1 MHLQDTIQQG
11 YSKVSK
17 CTVDTDMVVLAIAS
31 ANHLNISDLW
41 ITFRAGKSFRFITA
55 HEITKALGPDWC
67 VALPIFH
74 AFTRCDT
81 VFCFGGRG
89 KKTTWDTW
97 TNYGD
102 VTPALWVPWQ
112 THVPLMS
119 GYGTDYY
126 WKNIDVDDNPQERIN
141 NMELTFTIK
150 LACIIVVSRHC
161 GTMTFQ
167 TLYSSISPGQF
178 YARAIT
184 RNACRDLSKIMPIEH
199 TVESDGSSDSDE
211 DESPHLREEDLDS
224 LFHHAGSV
232 EAESSVVI
240 NEENSIVLE
249 IPDGDME
256 VIEQPETV
264 ETSPRNTAA
273 VSKSNKARRTL
284 WTKSGM
290 DRQPNSVPSFVTESC
305 SQEGG
310 GSINEDV
317 YLATPIWYF
326 RQLLTSEILDEI
338 VHQSNLY
345 ALQKDVNK
353 PLRLTRNELEQW
365 LGLVFHFTVIRT
377 PRTRMHWSGN
387 LFGRYHDMT
396 ANIMSRDRWE
406 FIKSCLHLRD
416 NNDPV
421 NNDKLFKVRPLVDYL
436 RKKFQEIPK
445 QQKLCVD
452 EQMVPF
458 KGVHSM
464 KQYIPMKPKKWGFK
478 FFVLAD
484 SRGIILDFIPYT
496 GKIPPVDEDD
506 IPDLGPSSNIVLHF
520 AKNIPHDRNH
530 LLYFDNWFTSVPLI
544 RYLAEKGIWSC
555 GTVRPNRLPG
565 LKLSDDSEM
574 KKKERGT
581 FEE

>member
-1 MHLQDTIQQG
+1 M
-11 YSKVSK
+11 
-17 CTVDTDMVVLAIAS
+17 
-31 ANHLNISDLW
+31 
-41 ITFRAGKSFRFITA
+41 
-55 HEITKALGPDWC
+55 
-67 VALPIFH
+67 
-74 AFTRCDT
+74 
-81 VFCFGGRG
+81 
-89 KKTTWDTW
+89 
-97 TNYGD
+97 
-102 VTPALWVPWQ
+102 
-112 THVPLMS
+112 
-119 GYGTDYY
+119 
-126 WKNIDVDDNPQERIN
+126 
-141 NMELTFTIK
+141 
-150 LACIIVVSRHC
+150 
-161 GTMTFQ
+161 
-167 TLYSSISPGQF
+167 
-178 YARAIT
+178 
-184 RNACRDLSKIMPIEH
+184 
-199 TVESDGSSDSDE
+199 DS
-211 DESPHLREEDLDS
+211 
-224 LFHHAGSV
+224 
-232 EAESSVVI
+232 
-240 NEENSIVLE
+240 
-249 IPDGDME
+249 
-256 VIEQPETV
+256 
-264 ETSPRNTAA
+264 
-273 VSKSNKARRTL
+273 
-284 WTKSGM
+284 
-290 DRQPNSVPSFVTESC
+290 QPNPVPSFVTEAF
-305 SQEGG
+305 SQDGG
-310 GSINEDV
+310 GSTNEDI

-353 PLRLTRNELEQW
+353 PLSLTRNELEQW

-387 LFGRYHDMT
+387 LFGKYRDMT
-396 ANIMSRDRWE
+396 ASIMSRDRWE

-484 SRGIILDFIPYT
+484 SGGIILDFIPYT
-496 GKIPPVDEDD
+496 GKIPPVSEND

-520 AKNIPHDRNH
+520 AKNIPHDQNH

-544 RYLAEKGIWSC
+544 KYLAEKGIWSC

-574 KKKERGT
+574 KKKGRGT
-581 FEE
+581 FEEWKSVGEDNTLTVVKWYDNKGVTLISSFAEAKPVDDATRFDRANKRNIKITRPFMVKTYNENMGGVDLADCLLSLYRIPIRSHKYYHRLIFHMLDMVMNNAWLLYRRDYQEKGITTEKRHTLLSFRMSVSESLTKEGKDITNQVKRGRPSLTERYVEPPKKRASNQVRPGHDVRFDEVGHWPEVRNSRNFCKNMGCTGRTNVACLKCNVNLCLNNRNNCFLAFHKK